1 MAKVQ
6 NTFLKSKM
14 NKDLDARIVPNGEYR
29 DAQNAQI
36 SKSESANVGNL
47 ENILGNKDVSLG
59 LNTQSF
65 QKLTG
70 VSKLICIGN
79 LSDEVNSTVYLF
91 FTDKNKQRTDYQPG
105 YTPSGEQSNHFV
117 ISYNVLLQ
125 RATILVKGNF
135 LNFSTENLITGVNIL
150 EDLLFWTD
158 NRNQPRV
165 INVSLANPSGLSNPI
180 YYTTEDQVS
189 VAKYNPYK
197 SIELYQKSTLA
208 STASN
213 TYYETTMKDVSSLFL
228 PDGGTV
234 RSTANQTAGA
244 IAPLLIDNINGQIN
258 VGATISLQ
266 NILTKQLV
274 ATGATVVSIG
284 NPPTSITLTADI
296 EVDNNQVIVFNPNPY
311 FNFEFSGDPDYL
323 EDKFVRF
330 SYRFKYVD
338 NEYSIFAPFTQHAFI
353 PKQDGYFMYEL
364 APNTPKDDQTEA
376 YQSTIVYFVENKVNS
391 IGLRIPLPFF
401 NYTLGDALKI
411 KEVEILYKESDAV
424 AVKRIEVIP
433 IDNITSSSG
442 IAFVNGSQPNPA
454 GVIPAGTNINIDG
467 IQGGIKVG
475 QPIQGNSIPALTTIT
490 NFIPSDTTNAGTI
503 QLSNAILSPGLDN
516 DSFLTVG
523 DINYFT
529 YNYESTKPTTTLP
542 ESELVRVYDKVPLK
556 ALAQEVAGN
565 RVMYGNFVNRL
576 TPPLSLDYNVLCND
590 KADFNVNEVT
600 AVYIGAA
607 ATYIAGSNISINV
620 TKTFTP
626 PSGLF
631 AGMVISSNSPGVF
644 IPAGTTVVST
654 TNNGQNVSTS
664 GTAETASTTTSIQ
677 LSFVNGSIPI
687 GASVGSPNAGIPAGT
702 TVVSYDASTL
712 TVVVSAAV
720 NISANQDL
728 NFTLTGTTAATVT
741 LSNNVTFPL
750 GTIPAPVALI
760 FGPGGDVINTT
771 SKIEYPNSSVKQNRN
786 YQVGFVLSDKYGR
799 QSSVILSNNKKAI
812 TLFLETYS
820 GSTLYSPY
828 IDNITNP
835 ITWPG
840 DSLKVL
846 LNNPITGDLY
856 NGDTSSQNY
865 NPLGWYSWKI
875 VVKQTEQEYYNVYLP
890 GIMSS
895 YPNETTL
902 EVGVTSHVVLINDN
916 INKIP
921 RDLNQVGPEQRQFGS
936 SIQLYGR
943 VENTDTD
950 PDAGGGNLNKQYF
963 STRSSDTA
971 TVIST
976 VNDMFDFNPI
986 KPEAPNNFPQFYS
999 LDSSPLI
1006 ARITT
1011 ENPIGQLATTRYFTE
1026 SGNALKAES
1035 LYSSPAAGVV
1045 NDAKPQDFVCIVAF
1059 TGDLT
1064 NPPAGIEP
1072 FDLVSS
1078 NSLPDKTYVKNVTTI
1093 TEDYPATTGAVSG
1106 LKIELVDSNNNDFFF
1121 IPVENELIT
1130 ITETTGTGAPSS
1142 TNFRTEAIPG
1152 IQRLAVYETQP
1163 TESLLDIYWE
1173 TSSSGL
1179 ISDLNSAVLNNQDT
1193 PAGVQFFPFSTSTFD
1208 EGLEQNSPILAEPF
1222 EIIDSFGQT
1231 IILNPDTFDS
1241 IELIEVRNGNG
1252 QLVTGNNAAS
1262 NFRDYFRLVDSNGVI
1277 NGQTAPWQ
1285 IQTTSATGTTP
1296 VLAPGKNYYDDIF
1309 YMFDAS
1315 AALREFNFKFKVTV
1329 DDQENIINKE
1339 VLLDNVQPLYDLIIV
1354 NNNPG
1359 STVFYGP
1366 GASTPTPIPNPPNVI
1381 TATAKRNQPSTSPI
1395 ARIEI
1400 QNGAHNVD
1408 LDFRDLNFTDGA
1420 FSANILSQKI
1430 GAIDGLDA
1438 FGIGT
1443 NIPIFQLQEV
1453 VFGNKKIG
1461 LLKINYSENLIPTG
1475 LEVANV
1481 PAELYFVTIRIQDA
1495 GLAYEDVI
1503 FEIDMRVQLDGGE
1516 YDPDAAFSGN
1526 IFNCALQIDFSL
1538 LGGFNSFFRT
1548 SCGLSLPNLWSG
1560 HSWTFFSANVLRID
1574 AGRPGV
1580 IASEVG
1586 YYLYAGGTFANDIE
1600 AVESTSTSIAASR
1613 SLLEYSGLDNLQQGG
1628 TINIPFNTPNGFGH
1642 QVQKQ
1647 TLVANP
1653 TDLQPLVK
1661 GIVTVTDFSVRTTP
1675 PAFNASD
1682 EITITFDITSLQG
1695 EITACQNVFMNWPNN
1710 NPIFGSSTRNAVN
1723 ERLNRI
1729 KSLDM
1734 ATGVI
1739 IVNWTSALYG
1749 ALESGETTLKIWGG
1763 SLENANPWYFSPGV
1777 DLNSLARI
1785 QYYYEFSE
1793 WVMQRNWEGG
1803 GTKFGPK
1810 GYASPALDGTNN
1822 STLGGMDPAGNT
1834 SNSQPPIAISSVPD
1848 FIPPGDL
1855 DNINFSIT

>member
-59 LNTQSF
+59 LDTQSF

-70 VSKLICIGN
+70 VSKLTCIGN

-91 FTDKNKQRTDYQPG
+91 FTDKNNARSDYEPG

-125 RATILVKGNF
+125 RAIILVKGNF

-208 STASN
+208 STVSD

-234 RSTANQTAGA
+234 RSTANQTAGLTT
-244 IAPLLIDNINGQIN
+244 PLLIDNINGQIN

-266 NILTKQLV
+266 NILTKQLIV
-274 ATGATVVSIG
+274 TGATVTNVNSA
-284 NPPTSITLTADI
+284 TSITLTANI
-296 EVDNNQVIVFNPNPY
+296 EVDDNQVIVFNPNPY

-442 IAFVNGSQPNPA
+442 IAFVNGSQPSPA

-475 QPIQGNSIPALTTIT
+475 QSIQGNSIPALTTIT
-490 NFIPSDTTNAGTI
+490 NFIPSDTANAGTI

-590 KADFNVNEVT
+590 KADFNINEVT

-607 ATYIAGSNISINV
+607 ATYTAGSNISINV

-631 AGMVISSNSPGVF
+631 AGMIISSNSPGVF

-654 TNNGQNVSTS
+654 TNSGQNVSTS

-720 NISANQDL
+720 NISADQDL
-728 NFTLTGTTAATVT
+728 TFILTGTTAAIVT
-741 LSNNVTFPL
+741 LSNDVTFPL
-750 GTIPAPVALI
+750 GTTPAPVALV
-760 FGPGGDVINTT
+760 FDPGGDVINTT

-799 QSSVILSNNKKAI
+799 QSSVILSNNKKAV

-828 IDNITNP
+828 IDSITSS
-835 ITWPG
+835 IAWPG

-943 VENTDTD
+943 VENTNTE

-1035 LYSSPAAGVV
+1035 LYGSPAAGVV

-1059 TGDLT
+1059 TGDIT
-1064 NPPAGIEP
+1064 NPPAGITQY
-1072 FDLVSS
+1072 DLVSS

-1093 TEDYPATTGAVSG
+1093 TGDYPAATGAVSG
-1106 LKIELVDSNNNDFFF
+1106 LKIELVDSENNDFFF

-1130 ITETTGTGAPSS
+1130 ITRTTGTGAPSS

-1152 IQRLAVYETQP
+1152 VQRLAVYETQP

-1179 ISDLNSAVLNNQDT
+1179 ISDLNSVVLNNQDT
-1193 PAGVQFFPFSTSTFD
+1193 PAGVQFFPFLTSTFD
-1208 EGLEQNSPILAEPF
+1208 EGLQQNSDILTAGF
-1222 EIIDSFGQT
+1222 EILDSFGQAIT
-1231 IILNPDTFDS
+1231 LNPNTFDS
-1241 IELIEVRNGNG
+1241 IELVEVRNGNG
-1252 QLVTGNNAAS
+1252 QLVTGNNDAS
-1262 NFRDYFRLVDSNGVI
+1262 NNRDYFRLVDSTGAI

-1339 VLLDNVQPLYDLIIV
+1339 VLLDNVQPFYNIITV

-1359 STVFYGP
+1359 STVVIGP
-1366 GASTPTPIPNPPNVI
+1366 GAPSPTPIPNPPNVI
-1381 TATAKRNQPSTSPI
+1381 TVAAKRSFRGEI

-1400 QNGAHNVD
+1400 KNGAHNVD
-1408 LDFRDLNFTDGA
+1408 LDFKDLNFIGA
-1420 FSANILSQKI
+1420 PNTSTKILSQKI
-1430 GAIDGLDA
+1430 GAINGPDA
-1438 FGIGT
+1438 VGTGTDILIFKLESTILVNEKFG
-1443 NIPIFQLQEV
+1443 
-1453 VFGNKKIG
+1453 K
-1461 LLKINYSENLIPTG
+1461 LKINLSDFTSSG
-1475 LEVANV
+1475 LQVENV
-1481 PAELYFVTIRIQDA
+1481 PAALYFVTIRIQDA
-1495 GLAYEDVI
+1495 GQTFEDVI
-1503 FEIDMRVQLDGGE
+1503 FEIDMRVQLSGGE
-1516 YDPDAAFSGN
+1516 YDNDAALSGN
-1526 IFNCALQIDFSL
+1526 IFNCALKIDFSNL
-1538 LGGFNSFFRT
+1538 SGFRGWT
-1548 SCGLSLPNLWSG
+1548 QGDECGLSLPNLWSG
-1560 HSWTFFSANVLRID
+1560 HSWTFFSTTVLRID

-1580 IASEVG
+1580 TANEVG
-1586 YYLYAGGTFANDIE
+1586 YYLYAGGTFANNIE
-1600 AVESTSTSIAASR
+1600 AVQTTSTSIAASE
-1613 SLLEYSGLDNLQQGG
+1613 SLLQYSGVPNLQQGG
-1628 TINIPFNTPNGFGH
+1628 TINIPFNTPNVDGH

-1647 TLVANP
+1647 TLVTNP
-1653 TDLQPLVK
+1653 ADLQPLVK
-1661 GIVTVTDFSVRTTP
+1661 GIVTVTGFSVRTTP
-1675 PAFNASD
+1675 PALNAND
-1682 EITITFDITSLQG
+1682 EITITFDVASIQG
-1695 EITACQNVFMNWPNN
+1695 NINACQNVFMNWPNN
-1710 NPIFGSSTRNAVN
+1710 NPIFGSGTRSSVN
-1723 ERLNRI
+1723 TRLNGIR
-1729 KSLDM
+1729 SLDTI
-1734 ATGVI
+1734 TGVMV
-1739 IVNWTSALYG
+1739 VNWGSPLYG
-1749 ALESGETTLKIWGG
+1749 ALLSGETTLKFWGG
-1763 SLENANPWYFSPGV
+1763 SLANANPWYFSPGV

-1793 WVMQRNWEGG
+1793 WVMQRDWQGG
-1803 GTKFGPK
+1803 GTKFGPN
-1810 GYASPALDGTNN
+1810 GYANPPLSGSSNPTF
-1822 STLGGMDPAGNT
+1822 GGMDPGGNT
-1834 SNSQPPIAISSVPD
+1834 DGSPPVVISNVPD
-1848 FIPPGDL
+1848 FINDGDL
-1855 DNINFSIT
+1855 NNINFSIT

>member
-59 LNTQSF
+59 LDTQSF

-70 VSKLICIGN
+70 VSKLTCIGN

-91 FTDKNKQRTDYQPG
+91 FTDKNNARFDYEPG
-105 YTPSGEQSNHFV
+105 YTPSGEQSNNFV

-150 EDLLFWTD
+150 EELLFWTD

-165 INVSLANPSGLSNPI
+165 INVSLANPSGLANPI
-180 YYTTEDQVS
+180 YYTNEDQIS

-208 STASN
+208 STANN

-228 PDGGTV
+228 PDGGKASAS
-234 RSTANQTAGA
+234 STQTGTA
-244 IAPLLIDNINGQIN
+244 INITNINGTISI
-258 VGATISLQ
+258 GAAVSLQ
-266 NILTKQLV
+266 NSLTKQLIP
-274 ATGATVVSIG
+274 TGVTVTNINALGTVI
-284 NPPTSITLTADI
+284 NVNTSISV
-296 EVDNNQVIVFNPNPY
+296 ENNQIIVFNPNPY

-391 IGLRIPLPFF
+391 IGLRIPLPAF
-401 NYTLGDALKI
+401 NYTLEDALKI

-424 AVKRIEVIP
+424 AVKLIEVIP
-433 IDNITSSSG
+433 IENITSSSG
-442 IAFVNGSQPNPA
+442 IAFTNGAQPSSA
-454 GVIPAGTNINIDG
+454 GSIPAGTNINIDG
-467 IQGGIKVG
+467 IEGGIKVG
-475 QPIQGNSIPALTTIT
+475 QSIQGNSIPSLTTIT
-490 NFIPSDTTNAGTI
+490 SFVPSNTTNAGVI
-503 QLSNAILSPGLDN
+503 QLSNNILSPGLTDN
-516 DSFLTVG
+516 SFLTVG

-565 RVMYGNFVNRL
+565 RVMYGNFVNKL

-600 AVYIGAA
+600 AIYIGAA
-607 ATYIAGSNISINV
+607 ATYAAGSNISIQT

-631 AGMVISSNSPGVF
+631 AGMIISSNSPGVL

-654 TNNGQNVSTS
+654 TNNGQNTSTS
-664 GTAETASTTTSIQ
+664 GTASIASTTTSIQ

-687 GASVGSPNAGIPAGT
+687 GASVASPDTGIPAGT

-712 TVVVSAAV
+712 TVVASAAV
-720 NISANQDL
+720 SISADQNL
-728 NFTLTGTTAATVT
+728 TFTLTGTTAAIVT

-750 GTIPAPVALI
+750 GTIPSPVALV
-760 FGPGGDVINTT
+760 FDPGGDVINTT

-799 QSSVILSNNKKAI
+799 QSGVILSNNKKAI

-828 IDNITNP
+828 INDITNP

-840 DSLKVL
+840 DSLKIL
-846 LNNPITGDLY
+846 LNSPITGDLY

-875 VVKQTEQEYYNVYLP
+875 VVKQTEQDYYNVYLP

-902 EVGVTSHVVLINDN
+902 EVGVTSHAVLINDN

-963 STRSSDTA
+963 STRSSDTV
-971 TVIST
+971 TIIST
-976 VNDMFDFNPI
+976 VNDMFEFNPI

-999 LDSSPLI
+999 LDSNPLI

-1011 ENPIGQLATTRYFTE
+1011 ESPIGQLATTQYFTE

-1035 LYSSPAAGVV
+1035 LYNSPSAPAPGLI
-1045 NDAKPQDFVCIVAF
+1045 NDAQPQDFVCITSF
-1059 TGDLT
+1059 TGDLVASAT
-1064 NPPAGIEP
+1064 SHGIIQN
-1072 FDLVSS
+1072 DLVSS
-1078 NSLPDKTYVKNVTTI
+1078 NSLPDKTYVKNVTRI
-1093 TEDYPATTGAVSG
+1093 TAAYPAATGAFSG
-1106 LKIELVDSNNNDFFF
+1106 LKIELKDGEDNNFFF
-1121 IPVENELIT
+1121 IPVEDELIT
-1130 ITETTGTGAPSS
+1130 ITKTVGSGPPALDNLYKEK
-1142 TNFRTEAIPG
+1142 IPG
-1152 IQRLAVYETQP
+1152 LQRLAVYETKP

-1179 ISDLNSAVLNNQDT
+1179 ISDLNAVVLNNQDV
-1193 PAGVQFFPFSTSTFD
+1193 PAGVQFFPFAADNFN
-1208 EGLEQNSPILAEPF
+1208 EGLPENSDILDSPF
-1222 EIIDSFGQT
+1222 EILNAFGQT
-1231 IILNPDTFDS
+1231 ITLNPATSDS
-1241 IELIEVRNGNG
+1241 IELVEVKDGNGN
-1252 QLVTGNNAAS
+1252 LVTGSNSAS
-1262 NFRDYFRLVDSNGVI
+1262 NFRNYFRLVDSNGAI
-1277 NGQTAPWQ
+1277 NGQVAPWQ
-1285 IQTTSATGTTP
+1285 IKATSTIAPNP
-1296 VLAPGKNYYDDIF
+1296 VSLSESYYDAIF
-1309 YMFDAS
+1309 YMTNSDS
-1315 AALREFNFKFKVTV
+1315 GLREFNFKFKVTV
-1329 DDQENIINKE
+1329 DDQENFIDKE
-1339 VLLDNVQPLYDLIIV
+1339 ILLNNVQPFYNKIDI
-1354 NNNPG
+1354 NNIPG
-1359 STVFYGP
+1359 APASIGP
-1366 GASTPTPIPNPPNVI
+1366 GATPSSSVPLPPASIPV
-1381 TATAKRNQPSTSPI
+1381 TFKRNNSGVI
-1395 ARIEI
+1395 ATIEI
-1400 QNGAHNVD
+1400 QNGANNAN
-1408 LDFRDLNFTDGA
+1408 LDFRDLNF
-1420 FSANILSQKI
+1420 
-1430 GAIDGLDA
+1430 
-1438 FGIGT
+1438 IGT
-1443 NIPIFQLQEV
+1443 TGPNEKILQQRIVSTVGADATVVGSPSTFIFTLTEEV
-1453 VFGNKKIG
+1453 VGNKKFG
-1461 LLKINYSENLIPTG
+1461 KLKINPDALGSVLAA
-1475 LEVANV
+1475 V
-1481 PAELYFVTIRIQDA
+1481 YFVTIRIQDA
-1495 GLAYEDVI
+1495 STTFEDVI
-1503 FEIDMRVQLDGGE
+1503 FAIDMRVQLTGGPYTPSE
-1516 YDPDAAFSGN
+1516 TTSGN
-1526 IFNCALQIDFSL
+1526 IFNCALQIDFANFSPT
-1538 LGGFNSFFRT
+1538 GGFRRGLNCGINSN
-1548 SCGLSLPNLWSG
+1548 SNVWME
-1560 HSWTFFSANVLRID
+1560 HSWVVFSSTLLRID
-1574 AGRPGV
+1574 ANTPGV
-1580 IASEVG
+1580 DASEVG
-1586 YYLYAGGTFANDIE
+1586 YYLYAGGVFANTYN
-1600 AVESTSTSIAASR
+1600 STIQSGTSIAASQ
-1613 SLLEYSGLDNLQQGG
+1613 SLLQYNEIINLQQGG
-1628 TINIPFNTPNGFGH
+1628 NVNIPFITENIQGH
-1642 QVQKQ
+1642 KVQQQ
-1647 TLVANP
+1647 TLLIDNTVKS
-1653 TDLQPLVK
+1653 PLVK
-1661 GIVTVTDFSVRTTP
+1661 GTALVSSFTIPPTPTISDSIVINIDI
-1675 PAFNASD
+1675 AS
-1682 EITITFDITSLQG
+1682 IQG
-1695 EITACQNVFMNWPNN
+1695 EINSCQNVFITFPVQ
-1710 NPIFGSSTRNAVN
+1710 NPPFSSEFNIAVN
-1723 ERLNRI
+1723 AN
-1729 KSLDM
+1729 
-1734 ATGVI
+1734 
-1739 IVNWTSALYG
+1739 VNTITDYNPSEGKITIPYKVAIANNLANG
-1749 ALESGETTLKIWGG
+1749 AKLKFWGG
-1763 SLENANPWYFSPGV
+1763 NLENANPWYFSSGV
-1777 DLNSLARI
+1777 DLVSLARI
-1785 QYYYEFSE
+1785 QYFFQFSE
-1793 WVMQRNWEGG
+1793 WVMQRDWENG
-1803 GTKFGPK
+1803 GTKYGPK
-1810 GYASPALDGTNN
+1810 GYANPDLNNDTNVL
-1822 STLGGMDPAGNT
+1822 LGGMDPGNQ
-1834 SNSQPPIAISSVPD
+1834 NNNYGLPIDNVPD
-1848 FIPPGDL
+1848 FIDDGNL